1 MEFIKDEMLLNDGM
15 IKKFVDGNG
24 IFYQRV
30 KISDNIEREE
40 ETGFLYCYNS
50 ILGHIGV
57 QAYNGWEV
65 DMRDKKVVYVRR
77 EAKDVFDEDSMRSI
91 EGKPVTLHH
100 PDEMVDSKNFQRYA
114 KGFIK
119 NVRRDG
125 DNIVGDLVIHDES
138 TIQKVL
144 SGELKDL
151 SLGYQAKLVPVGDG
165 TLKQTDIVVNHLAVV
180 GEGRAEN
187 ARIVDAKPDNF
198 SEEKGRN
205 FMGLF
210 KKPKVTVE
218 IDFNEEAETE
228 TLQELFDKAEE
239 VKEENVEDSKEEKED
254 KDLVSDEDKDKE
266 DKEELKDSED
276 ETKEEG
282 ETKEMKDFSYFMAKY
297 DEVKKMPKGDFRDKA
312 FESYNAECK
321 ELFGV
326 ELPTIVDEPKKNI
339 LDESVGLADNTKVE
353 EQPQTKPLIADAQ
366 AEERWF
372 KDLYRSMDKKENAQK
387 YASMSYHDVIDMIE
401 GRRK

>member
-1 MEFIKDEMLLNDGM
+1 MLLNDGM

-50 ILGHIGV
+50 ILGHVGV

-65 DMRDKKVVYVRR
+65 DMKDQKVVYVRR
-77 EAKDVFDEDSMRSI
+77 EANDVFDEDSMRSI

-100 PDEMVDSKNFQRYA
+100 PDEMVDSKNFQKYA

-119 NVRRDG
+119 NVRRSG

-218 IDFNEEAETE
+218 IDFNEEAEANQE
-228 TLQELFDKAEE
+228 PKTLQELFDKAEE
-239 VKEENVEDSKEEKED
+239 VKEDIVEDSKEEEIEE
-254 KDLVSDEDKDKE
+254 KDLVTDEDKDKE
-266 DKEELKDSED
+266 DKEELKDSE
-276 ETKEEG
+276 EEG

-321 ELFGV
+321 ELLGV
-326 ELPTIVDEPKKNI
+326 ELPTIVDEPKKSI
-339 LDESVGLADNTKVE
+339 LDESVGLAENTKVE
-353 EQPQTKPLIADAQ
+353 EQPQTRPLIADAQ

-372 KDLYRSMDKKENAQK
+372 KDLYRSMDKKENASK
-387 YASMSYHDVIDMIE
+387 YASMTYHDVIDMLE